1 MFVVKKKQ
9 DKQAFLQENQL
20 QFSFFTTRN
29 ANFAMLQ
36 LQVRQEKALQRYD
49 DTESEISQLLSRH
62 SNEIHVLHERLRRTQ
77 ERERKAERQLR
88 DTEERFQRGQATI
101 SRLKKLVEQR
111 DLGAR
116 DDLSRRLEEEK
127 LRAQE
132 AERKLK
138 VNRQWN
144 KRSNLLLDLLD
155 SD

>member
-1 MFVVKKKQ
+1 
-9 DKQAFLQENQL
+9 
-20 QFSFFTTRN
+20 
-29 ANFAMLQ
+29 ML
-36 LQVRQEKALQRYD
+36 R
-49 DTESEISQLLSRH
+49 
-62 SNEIHVLHERLRRTQ
+62 ERLRRTQ

-88 DTEERFQRGQATI
+88 DTEERFQRSQVTI
-101 SRLKKLVEQR
+101 LRLKKLVEQR

-116 DDLSRRLEEEK
+116 EDLSRRLEEEK

-144 KRSNLLLDLLD
+144 KRSNLLLGLLD